1 MIVFL
6 RWYGRILWLRRET
19 PGCIC
24 TGVAFEATTE
34 DPNWWQIAIVPVKI
48 GGAIMPFADKLN
60 FFIKNLWKIL
70 AAIASVA
77 SGERVN
83 LPSAL
88 NCEELERLSFK

>member
-60 FFIKNLWKIL
+60 FFYKK
-70 AAIASVA
+70 
-77 SGERVN
+77 
-83 LPSAL
+83 P
-88 NCEELERLSFK
+88 LEDFGGYRIRCIR